1 MKSDQDLYKLLRD
14 LPKEDLWNGEVARFD
29 AAPARE
35 RLERV
40 AVIRAVGMIF
50 SRFGTEEE
58 KTSVRI
64 WLITLLK
71 DPQEKVRRY
80 ALTALPKIGVGEE
93 GEREML
99 SLLKDVGEEKE
110 GREMRHLGRAL
121 EKVGGEATLEV
132 IEEGVALPAITVQ
145 KVKAGVLRKED
156 AGGVLLDALLPLRH
170 GDADMRVL
178 LRCRRGLEDF
188 VREEAEEKL

>member
-1 MKSDQDLYKLLRD
+1 MKSDQDLYKQLRE
-14 LPKEDLWNGEVARFD
+14 LPKEELWKAEVARFD
-29 AAPARE
+29 TATSRE

-58 KTSVRI
+58 KAAVRA

-71 DPQEKVRRY
+71 DPQEKIRRY
-80 ALTALPKIGVGEE
+80 ALTALPKIGAGDE

-99 SLLKDVGEEKE
+99 SLLKNVREEKE

-121 EKVGGEATLEV
+121 EKVGGEATLE
-132 IEEGVALPAITVQ
+132 
-145 KVKAGVLRKED
+145 KD
-156 AGGVLLDALLPLRH
+156 
-170 GDADMRVL
+170 
-178 LRCRRGLEDF
+178 
-188 VREEAEEKL
+188 